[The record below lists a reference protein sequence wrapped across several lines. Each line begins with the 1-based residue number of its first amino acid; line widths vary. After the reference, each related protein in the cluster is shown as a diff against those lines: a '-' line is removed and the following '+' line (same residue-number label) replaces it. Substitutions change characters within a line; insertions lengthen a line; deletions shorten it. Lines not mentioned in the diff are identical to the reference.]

1 MKREDIVDEEDYEE
15 ESDEVEEIH
24 EEKKSHKLLNI
35 IILLAILIVLIFV
48 YAKYVGTKGLIVK
61 EYRVESSV
69 LSYNFSGV
77 KIVHFSDVLYK
88 STFDSKDLDN
98 LVKKINL
105 LKPDL
110 IVFTG
115 DLSKIN
121 YKLKNEDID
130 YLTEKLSSLNATIG
144 KYAIYGD
151 QDYSSFVYDK
161 IMEDSNFILLNNSYD
176 EIFNE
181 SNESIYIVGLP
192 SSIKETVN
200 LDEAFSFYN
209 DLDRKFIIVLV
220 HDGNT
225 IKYIDESNYET
236 DLILG
241 GHSLNGSIFIPY
253 IGGLLSEGNTYKYSS
268 EEYEKGITKIFISSG
283 LGTDKYGY
291 RLFNKPSFNLYRLK
305 ALSN

>member
-69 LSYNFSGV
+69 LSNNFSGV

-88 STFDSKDLDN
+88 STFDREDLDN

-115 DLSKIN
+115 DLSKRN

-130 YLTEKLSSLNATIG
+130 YLTEKLSNLNATIG

-161 IMEDSNFILLNNSYD
+161 IIEDSNFILLNNSYD

-241 GHSLNGSIFIPY
+241 GHSLNGSIVLPY

-283 LGTDKYGY
+283 LGTNKYGY

>member
-1 MKREDIVDEEDYEE
+1 MKREDIIDDEDYEE
-15 ESDEVEEIH
+15 ENDEVEEIH
-24 EEKKSHKLLNI
+24 KEKKSHKLLNI

-69 LSYNFSGV
+69 LSNNFSGV
-77 KIVHFSDVLYK
+77 KIVHFSDVLYR
-88 STFDSKDLDN
+88 STFDREDLDN

-241 GHSLNGSIFIPY
+241 GHSLNGSIVLPY

-283 LGTDKYGY
+283 LGTNKYGY

>member
-15 ESDEVEEIH
+15 ESDEVEKIH

-69 LSYNFSGV
+69 LSNNFSGV
-77 KIVHFSDVLYK
+77 KIVHFSDVLYR
-88 STFDSKDLDN
+88 STFDREDLDN

-241 GHSLNGSIFIPY
+241 GHSLNGSIVLPY

-283 LGTDKYGY
+283 LGTNKYGY

>member
-69 LSYNFSGV
+69 LSNNFSGV

-88 STFDSKDLDN
+88 STFDREDLDN

-115 DLSKIN
+115 DLSKRN

-130 YLTEKLSSLNATIG
+130 YLTEKLFSLNATIG

-241 GHSLNGSIFIPY
+241 GHSLNGSIVLPY

-283 LGTDKYGY
+283 LGTNKYGY